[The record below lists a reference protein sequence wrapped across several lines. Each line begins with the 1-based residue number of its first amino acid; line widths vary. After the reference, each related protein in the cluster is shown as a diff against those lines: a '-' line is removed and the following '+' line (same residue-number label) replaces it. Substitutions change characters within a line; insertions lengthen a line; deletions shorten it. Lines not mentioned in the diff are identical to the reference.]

1 MVPLSQKFSAFPT
14 SEQKALGYG
23 PGGMAGSSTI
33 NGGYTRNM
41 DLSLQSCS
49 IQNGLASHRSLNN
62 LTQQLN
68 SSVQNLRGGHHTSRL
83 NHNNHNEE
91 VEG

>member
-1 MVPLSQKFSAFPT
+1 
-14 SEQKALGYG
+14 
-23 PGGMAGSSTI
+23 MAGSSTI
-33 NGGYTRNM
+33 HGGYTRNM

-68 SSVQNLRGGHHTSRL
+68 SSVQNLRGGRHTTRM
-83 NHNNHNEE
+83 NHNNNEE